1 MKRFAWLLLGML
13 VWLEPASA
21 QQLPQE
27 ITLAV
32 GESRVLE
39 IEVRRA
45 ALGTGKVVSLAMPQR
60 GQLLLFGEAAGR
72 TTAQLWLADGS
83 LHLLRITVTAD
94 ALEDELKQVEGLLN
108 SASSVKARIV
118 GSHILLEGEHVSAAD
133 RQLAEQVTS
142 MFPARVVS
150 LLGADTWESMVQ
162 MDVRLVEIRRD
173 QVRQLGLRWPAQVAG
188 PQISVSGGGGEGG
201 LAVHAAV
208 STSLQS
214 QIDLLQQKGMAFV
227 VAEPTL
233 SCRSG
238 GTARFVSG
246 GEVPIPVTDGLGA
259 TDVQYKE
266 YGVILEVRPRTDRSG
281 AIYADVD
288 VELSQLDASI
298 RAGDF
303 PGFVKRRTSTAVN
316 MQSGQT
322 VAIAGLVARELSR
335 DRQGLPVLSALPLAG
350 GLFGSSRRQQRQ
362 TELLVLITPH
372 RFDPAT
378 GVSAES
384 VRDQAQLIDRAQQ
397 LKGLDGAP

>member
-1 MKRFAWLLLGML
+1 MRRIAWLFGLLTLIGSA
-13 VWLEPASA
+13 VA
-21 QQLPQE
+21 QQLPE
-27 ITLAV
+27 EVSLAV
-32 GESRVLE
+32 GESRVLNV
-39 IEVRRA
+39 EVRRA
-45 ALGTGKVVSLAMPQR
+45 ALGTGKVVSLAMPER
-60 GQLLLFGEAAGR
+60 GQLLLFGEAAGH

-83 LHLLRITVTAD
+83 LHLLRINVSAE
-94 ALEDELKQVEGLLN
+94 ALEDDLKQVQGLLGTT
-108 SASSVKARIV
+108 SGVGARIV
-118 GSHILLEGEHVSAAD
+118 GSRILLEGERVSAAD
-133 RQLAEQVTS
+133 RQLAEQIAAL
-142 MFPARVVS
+142 FPGRVLD
-150 LLGADTWESMVQ
+150 LLGPDNWEAMVQ

-173 QVRQLGLRWPAQVAG
+173 QLRQLGLRWPTQVAG
-188 PQISVSGGGGEGG
+188 PNVSAVAGGDAGA
-201 LAVHAAV
+201 LTVHAV
-208 STSLQS
+208 LSTSLQS

-238 GTARFVSG
+238 GVARFISG

-288 VELSQLDASI
+288 VELSQLDASV

-316 MQSGQT
+316 MQSGET
-322 VAIAGLVARELSR
+322 VAISGLVARELSR

-350 GLFGSSRRQQRQ
+350 GLFASSRRQQRQ

-372 RFDPAT
+372 RFDAA
-378 GVSAES
+378 GAAGAVST
-384 VRDQAQLIDRAQQ
+384 RDQSDLVDRAQA
-397 LKGLDGAP
+397 LKAAGGAP